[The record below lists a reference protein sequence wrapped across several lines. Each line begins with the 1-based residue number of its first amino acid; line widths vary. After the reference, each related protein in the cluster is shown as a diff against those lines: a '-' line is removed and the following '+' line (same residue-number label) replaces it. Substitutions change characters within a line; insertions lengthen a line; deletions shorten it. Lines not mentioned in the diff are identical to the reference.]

1 VKITSRY
8 VLKEHLGPLTFSLAA
23 LTSLLLLNYIARR
36 FGDLVGKGI
45 PWQAIA
51 EFFVLSVPFT
61 IAMTLPMAVLV
72 STLYAFSRLASEN
85 EITAFKASGVAMSA
99 LLRPVLVA
107 AGLLAALMIGFN
119 DQVLPRA
126 NHRLAVLQQ
135 DIARARPTFALREQV
150 LNEVTGSF
158 LLRANHVDG
167 ATNTMREVTIYDLTQ
182 PTPRTIWAERGALAL
197 TENRRDL
204 QLTLH
209 DGVIEQLG
217 AGKPEQLQRIFY
229 RTNFVRVRD
238 VAKGFDQSRP
248 GDQSFKS
255 DREMSICE
263 LQSAYAR
270 ARYEHLL
277 AREELDRAVAD
288 SAGRAKPAQPADSI
302 GRRRA
307 AANGL
312 GALYCKVTRELVAR
326 PLQAQPGGTVSAGAR
341 APGMTTTAVHLA
353 RLRASDTRS
362 TMNNYDVEI
371 HKKFALA
378 VACLVFVLLGAPIA
392 LRFPR
397 GGVGLVLG
405 VSLGVFG
412 LYYAFLIAGQEL
424 AGRGFLPPWLA
435 MWAANILFAAAGLWL
450 AARMGRES
458 GSARGG
464 GIGELIE
471 QWRWRRARRASA
483 GRSPAAP
490 GRALEAR

>member
-1 VKITSRY
+1 V
-8 VLKEHLGPLTFSLAA
+8 
-23 LTSLLLLNYIARR
+23 
-36 FGDLVGKGI
+36 
-45 PWQAIA
+45 
-51 EFFVLSVPFT
+51 
-61 IAMTLPMAVLV
+61 
-72 STLYAFSRLASEN
+72 
-85 EITAFKASGVAMSA
+85 
-99 LLRPVLVA
+99 
-107 AGLLAALMIGFN
+107 LLAAGALALLMIAFN

-158 LLRANHVDG
+158 LLRAGKVDQ

-197 TENRRDL
+197 ASNRRDL

-217 AGKPEQLQRIFY
+217 AGKPDQLQRIFY
-229 RTNFVRVRD
+229 RTNYVRVRD
-238 VAKGFDQSRP
+238 VAKGFDQSQP
-248 GDQSFKS
+248 GDQAFKS

-277 AREELDRAVAD
+277 AREELARAIAD
-288 SAGRAKPAQPADSI
+288 SAGRRHAAAGADSVA
-302 GRRRA
+302 RRRA
-307 AANGL
+307 ASNGL
-312 GALYCKVTRELVAR
+312 GALYCRVTRDLLVRQAA
-326 PLQAQPGGTVSAGAR
+326 AQPPGTASAGV
-341 APGMTTTAVHLA
+341 PPQGITTTAVHLA
-353 RLRASDTRS
+353 RLRTADTGA

-378 VACLVFVLLGAPIA
+378 IACLVFVLLGAPIA

-435 MWAANILFAAAGLWL
+435 MWAANLLFTSAGVVL

-464 GIGELIE
+464 GLGELLE
-471 QWRWRRARRASA
+471 QWKWRRAHRARARAA
-483 GRSPAAP
+483 GRAAGAP
-490 GRALEAR
+490 LEAR